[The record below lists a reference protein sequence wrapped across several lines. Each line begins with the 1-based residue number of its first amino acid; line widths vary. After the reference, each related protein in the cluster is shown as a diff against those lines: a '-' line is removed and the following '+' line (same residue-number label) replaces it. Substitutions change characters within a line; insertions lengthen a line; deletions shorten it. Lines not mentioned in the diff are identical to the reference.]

1 MVSNTKGS
9 ITNTNEAACAVG
21 YSSVPIKVGYSTAP
35 FSDVIVS
42 LNAKALTN
50 VSASADYHLNNPS
63 YGLTANTGESS
74 VTLT

>member
-42 LNAKALTN
+42 LNAKALGN
-50 VSASADYHLNNPS
+50 VSLGDVHTNNPS